1 MKMKLAEVTH
11 KKEEKQF
18 LRFRKDLYRR
28 NKAYI
33 DNSYFMIREVFRKHT
48 SFIDGKEI
56 YPFNVIREGRI
67 VSQGIVIFARELPD
81 YIQLSFLE
89 SLPGQGEAVKL
100 LADKAAEIGRQK
112 GCRKLVV
119 GLNGHVNYGLGLLS
133 SCYDTVNS
141 FSGAANPE
149 YYHAYL
155 KSMDFTEIRMKTYVI
170 RTIDGRLEKYRGL
183 FQKLD
188 RTYTY
193 RTFDSKRFAADAG
206 IYTDLNNKAFA
217 GHRYYYRRGY
227 KEDAEMLKELFLFMK
242 EDSLIFAFQGEK
254 PVGFILWYPDFNEL
268 GKKGDIFGAKHFIK
282 NLFWSG
288 RIKTA
293 KIMEYGIL
301 EENRRSGLA
310 LGLIN
315 EVFKILKRYPASRAE
330 TSWVLEENR
339 DSNSFCQAICDSGY
353 KDYITYE
360 KDI

>member
-170 RTIDGRLEKYRGL
+170 RTIDGRLEKCVFVALGGCERDVEQTGDAAEAVDVAVCVSLGGGGSGRGGADAVEHLSGHVGGELLELGARDDYYLIVGHGWRCGL
-183 FQKLD
+183 F
-188 RTYTY
+188 
-193 RTFDSKRFAADAG
+193 
-206 IYTDLNNKAFA
+206 
-217 GHRYYYRRGY
+217 
-227 KEDAEMLKELFLFMK
+227 
-242 EDSLIFAFQGEK
+242 
-254 PVGFILWYPDFNEL
+254 
-268 GKKGDIFGAKHFIK
+268 
-282 NLFWSG
+282 
-288 RIKTA
+288 
-293 KIMEYGIL
+293 
-301 EENRRSGLA
+301 
-310 LGLIN
+310 
-315 EVFKILKRYPASRAE
+315 
-330 TSWVLEENR
+330 
-339 DSNSFCQAICDSGY
+339 DSGDVC
-353 KDYITYE
+353 KFVA
-360 KDI
+360 